1 MLSSGGCLL
10 PLGAAAQ
17 AGGHLLHL
25 ALQLQQQATDEAWLP
40 GAICTW
46 CPALVLLMQPVWF
59 PPDGWEAVPA
69 HLLVWTWEDTYPVHS
84 VPWMSFLCSL

>member
-1 MLSSGGCLL
+1 MLSSGGCFL

-25 ALQLQQQATDEAWLP
+25 ALQLQQQATDEARLP

-46 CPALVLLMQPVWF
+46 CPAPVLLMQPVWF
-59 PPDGWEAVPA
+59 PPDDGKQS
-69 HLLVWTWEDTYPVHS
+69 LLTCWFGPGRTLALFTQSPG
-84 VPWMSFLCSL
+84 